1 MQHQKFFNR
10 KLFLEKEGKYLTKR
24 LCRYDDPEKLNAE
37 ELKKFNNEMN
47 ENINETRKNFILE
60 SQKSKENDPTYKVV
74 ERFDD

>member
-10 KLFLEKEGKYLTKR
+10 KLLRERRSLSHKKDYS
-24 LCRYDDPEKLNAE
+24 RYDDPEKLNE
-37 ELKKFNNEMN
+37 EERRKFNNEMN
-47 ENINETRKNFILE
+47 ANINETRKNFILE